1 MKTVAERF
9 LTYVKHHTTSD
20 EASAS
25 FPSTKS
31 QLAFGDFLVKECE
44 EIGLQNVSKD
54 QHGYVTAVLPG
65 NVTGAPVIG
74 FIAHMDTSPDASGEN
89 VKPNIVEQY
98 NGGSIALNGSSLTP
112 EEFPVLSEYIGQDI
126 ITSDGTTLLGADDK
140 AGIAEI
146 LAAMEYLQLHPE
158 IPHGDL
164 KIAFT
169 PDEEIGRGV
178 DYFDTA
184 AFGADFAYTMDGGR
198 IGELEYENF
207 NAARAIIRIS
217 GRNVHP
223 GTAKNVMVNAALIGT
238 EIASLLPERETPA
251 KTSGYE
257 GFFHLCSF
265 EGNVTSARLTYI
277 IRDFD
282 KEAFEYRKNLLRLL
296 VERKN
301 IQYPD
306 AIELEL
312 RDEYY
317 NMSSQLTE
325 HMEIVEL
332 AKQAMQDCGVT
343 PIVQPI
349 RGGTDGARLSYMGLP
364 CPNIFAGGHNFHST
378 HEFIPI
384 PSMEQAVRVIV
395 RIAQLGAELKHW

>member
-1 MKTVAERF
+1 M
-9 LTYVKHHTTSD
+9 
-20 EASAS
+20 
-25 FPSTKS
+25 
-31 QLAFGDFLVKECE
+31 
-44 EIGLQNVSKD
+44 
-54 QHGYVTAVLPG
+54 
-65 NVTGAPVIG
+65 
-74 FIAHMDTSPDASGEN
+74 
-89 VKPNIVEQY
+89 
-98 NGGSIALNGSSLTP
+98 
-112 EEFPVLSEYIGQDI
+112 
-126 ITSDGTTLLGADDK
+126 
-140 AGIAEI
+140 
-146 LAAMEYLQLHPE
+146 
-158 IPHGDL
+158 

-178 DYFDTA
+178 DYFDTT

-207 NAARAIIRIS
+207 NAARAVIRIS

-265 EGNVTSARLTYI
+265 EGNVTSATLTYI

-282 KEAFEYRKNLLRLL
+282 KETFEYRKNLLRLL

-317 NMSSQLTE
+317 NMSSQLAE

-332 AKQAMQDCGVT
+332 AKKAMQDCGVT

-384 PSMEQAVRVIV
+384 PSMEKASEVIV

>member
-20 EASAS
+20 EASTS

-31 QLAFGDFLVKECE
+31 QLSFGDFLAKECE
-44 EIGLQNVSKD
+44 EIGLQNVSKN

-98 NGGSIALNGSSLTP
+98 SGGSIALNGSSLTP

-178 DYFDTA
+178 DYFDTT

-207 NAARAIIRIS
+207 NAARAVIRIS

-265 EGNVTSARLTYI
+265 EGNVTSATLTYI

-282 KEAFEYRKNLLRLL
+282 KETFEYRKNLLRLL

-317 NMSSQLTE
+317 NMSCQLAE

-332 AKQAMQDCGVT
+332 AKKAMQDCGVT

-384 PSMEQAVRVIV
+384 PSMEKASEVIV